1 MNYKYLLELNN
12 QFEAFANSIPP
23 NRQKEDYVAKFVEE
37 MAAPELRKVAS
48 YFKLKESD
56 FDNRVMALLI
66 CISAVFY
73 IDTTFENDYVIKE
86 SFECINTKV
95 LAIYLPHIIKI
106 IKLGVLQK
114 DAFLG
119 LVTPI
124 DPEKI
129 NFYTYI
135 GFNDQIKQNIIRGE
149 RTPYKGVKL
158 ITESPDVYQYF
169 DAVYNAD
176 YDQIDSNIAD
186 FIYVFFN
193 LNIKA
198 KDMELL
204 AKCLGL
210 TQVAYLRMKAGDL
223 RGVATS
229 TVKRVRDFINITG
242 ICMKES
248 HECSVFSVLRSSY
261 KRQEIAMQIVQR
273 MIDGTHPFMKNG
285 LFEFN
290 SCEDASSATIK
301 MTEFLAELLFGDQA
315 QFFATSINSKN
326 CDVIVSNSIKKKE
339 LFYNTKNQHDIDT
352 LFSLIEDA
360 NFKKITHRLQ
370 LKGLPQGLAILLYGP
385 PGTGKTETVLQ
396 LAKATN
402 RDILKVDISNIRDK
416 WVGETE
422 KNIKAIFK
430 SYKSKYSNKA
440 ICPILFLNEADA
452 LITKRTS
459 IGSNPGVEKMENAMQ
474 NIILDELENF
484 TGICIATTNLIKNM
498 DAAFERRFL
507 YKIKLENPTSDI
519 KKKIWQS
526 KIRLSED
533 VANYVSKEYDFS
545 GGQIDNVV
553 RKISIDEILFGKKL
567 DKKSIKSYCD
577 NEKLSEDNH
586 KPIGFGSD

>member
-12 QFEAFANSIPP
+12 QFEAFANSIPL
-23 NRQKEDYVAKFVEE
+23 NRQKEDYVAKFVDE

-73 IDTTFENDYVIKE
+73 IDITMENDYIIKE

-95 LAIYLPHIIKI
+95 LGIYLPHIIKI
-106 IKLGVLQK
+106 IKLGILQK

-124 DPEKI
+124 DPDKI
-129 NFYTYI
+129 SFYTYI
-135 GFNDQIKQNIIRGE
+135 GFNDQIKQNLIRGE
-149 RTPYKGVKL
+149 RSPYKGVKL
-158 ITESPDVYQYF
+158 LTEAPDVYQFF
-169 DAVYNAD
+169 DAAYNAD
-176 YDQIDSNIAD
+176 YDQVNNNITD
-186 FIYVFFN
+186 FIYVLFN
-193 LNIKA
+193 LKIK
-198 KDMELL
+198 KFELL
-204 AKCLGL
+204 YKCLNIS
-210 TQVAYLRMKAGDL
+210 QASYLKMKAGDL
-223 RGVATS
+223 RGVAAS
-229 TVKRVRDFINITG
+229 TVKRVRDFINVTG
-242 ICMKES
+242 ICMHES
-248 HECSVFSVLRSSY
+248 HECSIFSVLRSSY

-273 MIDGTHPFMKNG
+273 MIDGEHPFMKNG
-285 LFEFN
+285 LFEFS
-290 SCEDASSATIK
+290 SCEEASTATIR
-301 MTEFLAELLFGDQA
+301 MTEFLADILFGDQA
-315 QFFATSINSKN
+315 QFFAASIGSRN
-326 CDVIVSNSIKKKE
+326 CDVIANKSIKKKE

-352 LFSLIEDA
+352 LFSLVEDK

-402 RDILKVDISNIRDK
+402 RDVIKVDISSIRDK

-430 SYKSKYSNKA
+430 SYKSKYSDKA
-440 ICPILFLNEADA
+440 NCPILFLNEADA

-459 IGSNPGVEKMENAMQ
+459 IGTNASVDKMENAMQ

-507 YKIKLENPTSDI
+507 YKIKLENPTSDV

-526 KIRLSED
+526 KINLSED
-533 VANYVSKEYDFS
+533 IADYVSKEYDFS

-577 NEKLSEDNH
+577 NEKWSEDNR
-586 KPIGFGSD
+586 KAIGFGSN

>member
-1 MNYKYLLELNN
+1 MNYKYMLELNN
-12 QFEAFANSIPP
+12 QFEAYANSIPV
-23 NRQKEDYVAKFVEE
+23 NKQKEDYVAKFVDE

-73 IDTTFENDYVIKE
+73 IDTTMENDYIIKE
-86 SFECINTKV
+86 SFESINTKV
-95 LAIYLPHIIKI
+95 LAIYLPQIIKI
-106 IKLGVLQK
+106 IKLGILQK

-124 DPEKI
+124 NPDRI
-129 NFYTYI
+129 TFYTYI
-135 GFNDQIKQNIIRGE
+135 GFNEQIKQNLMRGE
-149 RTPYKGVKL
+149 RSPYKGVKL
-158 ITESPDVYQYF
+158 MTEVPDVYQYF

-176 YDQIDSNIAD
+176 YDQVDSNIVD

-193 LNIKA
+193 LKIKNI
-198 KDMELL
+198 ELL
-204 AKCLGL
+204 AKCLNISQIAL
-210 TQVAYLRMKAGDL
+210 LKMKEGDL
-223 RGVATS
+223 RGVANS
-229 TVKRVRDFINITG
+229 TVRRVRDFLNITG
-242 ICMKES
+242 ICMQES
-248 HECSVFSVLRSSY
+248 HECSIYAVLRSSY

-273 MIDGTHPFMKNG
+273 MIDGTHIFIKNG

-301 MTEFLAELLFGDQA
+301 MTEFLADVLFEDQA
-315 QFFATSINSKN
+315 KFFATSISSKN
-326 CDVIVSNSIKKKE
+326 CDVITGKSIQKKE

-352 LFSLIEDA
+352 LFSLVEDT

-402 RDILKVDISNIRDK
+402 RDIIKVDISSIRDK

-422 KNIKAIFK
+422 KNIKAIFR
-430 SYKSKYSNKA
+430 SYKSKYSKKA
-440 ICPILFLNEADA
+440 ACPILFLNEADA

-459 IGSNPGVEKMENAMQ
+459 IGTNASVDKMENAMQ

-498 DAAFERRFL
+498 DSAFERRFL

-533 VANYVSKEYDFS
+533 VADYVSKEYDFS

-577 NEKLSEDNH
+577 NEKWSEDNH
-586 KPIGFGSD
+586 KTIGFGSD